1 MNRHLRNGVGVTAA
15 FLTACSLAAGAPVSA
30 HEPGPGGGPTTL
42 LTPGAG
48 PRGPLPEPKAATNAE
63 LPPWPV
69 PQDSARRGADA
80 GLKLDKMEGAK
91 QHFHVHLDI
100 FVGLD
105 RVLVPPDLG
114 IDKRTGLLADLHTHD
129 DSGVLHV
136 ESHDPNARFVLG
148 QLFAMWN
155 VRFDENHLGALTPDA
170 THTFRTYLNGEL
182 VGGDP
187 ARIELRPHDQISVMY
202 QDDKVRIK
210 PPASYDFPTG
220 L

>member
-1 MNRHLRNGVGVTAA
+1 MNRHLRGGVGVAA
-15 FLTACSLAAGAPVSA
+15 ALLTLSSLAAGTPVSA
-30 HEPGPGGGPTTL
+30 HEPP
-42 LTPGAG
+42 PGAG
-48 PRGPLPEPKAATNAE
+48 PAVSPERGAPQGPLPHPKAATNAE

-69 PQDSARRGADA
+69 PEDSARRGADA
-80 GLKLDKMEGAK
+80 GLKLDTMEGAL

-105 RVLVPPDLG
+105 RVDVAPDIG
-114 IDKRTGLLADLHTHD
+114 IDKRTGLPADLHTHD

-136 ESHDPNARFVLG
+136 ESHDANARFVLG

-155 VRFDENHLGALTPDA
+155 VRFDETHLGALTPDA
-170 THTFRTYLNGEL
+170 THTYRTYLNGTL

-187 ARIELRPHDQISVMY
+187 ARIELRPHDQISVMF
-202 QDDKVRIK
+202 QGDKVRIK
-210 PPASYDFPTG
+210 PPASYDFPPG